1 MDEFATPARR
11 TARQAMLIVTMLFAV
26 ALVSAPGDAN
36 ARPPKL
42 SEKGHRGMG
51 VGIGALGYGYS
62 SKFYLQDG
70 RALQGN
76 LGPFFAGDTSR
87 YGRVWSVGA
96 DYIFEMGPISSTRE
110 IDMIWALGPGLAGG
124 VSNRGT
130 WVADLNLCAG
140 VIFQFHELPLDFA
153 IEYRPGVRFKT
164 RGFLDSPGRA
174 TPNFTSFGLQLRYY
188 FKRS

>member
-1 MDEFATPARR
+1 MDEFTTCARR
-11 TARQAMLIVTMLFAV
+11 SLRLATLLSLSLSVI
-26 ALVSAPGDAN
+26 ALASAPETAW

-42 SEKGHRGMG
+42 SEKGHMGMG

-96 DYIFEMGPISSTRE
+96 DYIFEMAPISSTRE
-110 IDMIWALGPGLAGG
+110 IDMIWALGPGIAGG

-140 VIFQFHELPLDFA
+140 VILQFHELPLDFA